1 MLLAFRILALEYT
14 LHQPCLVGALQSE
27 ERRRGIVM
35 LEFSMNDER
44 TLSCRRH
51 GSQHGLAAGCGPLDL
66 AASHCM
72 CGTSLPSAPLIANA
86 LLSTEALSHCLGLGI
101 IHLRAGNHTT
111 GVRVYV

>member
-1 MLLAFRILALEYT
+1 MDW
-14 LHQPCLVGALQSE
+14 
-27 ERRRGIVM
+27 RRDVDHWT
-35 LEFSMNDER
+35 N
-44 TLSCRRH
+44 
-51 GSQHGLAAGCGPLDL
+51 AALDL

-72 CGTSLPSAPLIANA
+72 CGASLPSAPLIANA